1 MLTFL
6 PGEFVICRE
15 VRPLGTGCSD
25 PAEILARPGKD
36 TGKAELSACCRVPAR
51 SREAVTTLAGHV
63 SNLGRCSRK

>member
-6 PGEFVICRE
+6 PGMFVICRE

-25 PAEILARPGKD
+25 NVEILTRSRKD
-36 TGKAELSACCRVPAR
+36 AGKAELSVRCRVPAR
-51 SREAVTTLAGHV
+51 RREAVAAAAVVV